1 MSEEAPK
8 YGVTAICESANA
20 SGSQIGGGHFLT
32 LPMEITKTDLLKTI
46 AYLDDAAK
54 IYDAMSKPRHRWRAV
69 LIRRLNIKLKKLLEN
84 GKD

>member
-1 MSEEAPK
+1 MYFFMVIRFARPVRED
-8 YGVTAICESANA
+8 T
-20 SGSQIGGGHFLT
+20 GGHFLT

-54 IYDAMSKPRHRWRAV
+54 IYDAMPKPRHRWRAV
-69 LIRRLNIKLKKLLEN
+69 LIRRLNIKLKKLLED

>member
-1 MSEEAPK
+1 
-8 YGVTAICESANA
+8 
-20 SGSQIGGGHFLT
+20 
-32 LPMEITKTDLLKTI
+32 MEITKTDLLKTI

-69 LIRRLNIKLKKLLEN
+69 LIRRLNIKLKKLLED